1 MNIVNQENVVVAQLI
16 SKNILRD
23 SLVQSKSV
31 NEFLF
36 YDFVCANL
44 KTLVIKYYV
53 EHLIKKEL
61 FIQSVEQIFNDPRY
75 SVYDHMFANLII
87 IGEKNGNF
95 LNHMF
100 DGANAGV
107 PKIFKDAALKSLP
120 VKYGKE
126 ENKDEEL
133 Y

>member
-1 MNIVNQENVVVAQLI
+1 MNIVNQENVVIAQRI
-16 SKNILRD
+16 SGTILKD

-36 YDFVCANL
+36 YDLVCPNL
-44 KTLVIKYYV
+44 KTLILKYYV
-53 EHLIKKEL
+53 EHLIKREL

-87 IGEKNGNF
+87 IGEKHGNF
-95 LNHMF
+95 LSHMF
-100 DGANAGV
+100 DGTNAGV
-107 PKIFKDAALKSLP
+107 PKIFKDAVLKSLP